1 MGSESLLFGF
11 QFLIFW
17 RRWTDNLTRIDSA
30 KISFENLWIR
40 GGEDGNG
47 NGILGDGIE
56 RFFGFFELD
65 DALQTSWL
73 I

>member
-17 RRWTDNLTRIDSA
+17 RGWTDNLTRNDSA
-30 KISFENLWIR
+30 KISFENLRIR
-40 GGEDGNG
+40 AGEMVMVMVF
-47 NGILGDGIE
+47 GDGME

-65 DALQTSWL
+65 DALQTFLL